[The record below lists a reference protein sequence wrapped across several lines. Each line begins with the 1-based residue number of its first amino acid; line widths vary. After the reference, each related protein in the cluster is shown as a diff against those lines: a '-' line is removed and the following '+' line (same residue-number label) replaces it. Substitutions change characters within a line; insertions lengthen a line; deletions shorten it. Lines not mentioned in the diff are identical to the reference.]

1 MATRARIWGDFRR
14 WCQSRGLKSL
24 PAHPWTIAAYLRVV
38 ERRKDAKTA
47 KSVLDVISRE
57 HLLKSARVPSR
68 HPTVQKTLTLI
79 EQRSETRAQR
89 SNLFDENI
97 FSEETEAEIPQEAS
111 APAKKHRRVMTT
123 QPRLKRKRPQ

>member
-14 WCQSRGLKSL
+14 WCKTRGLKSL

-38 ERRKDAKTA
+38 ERRKDAKAA

-79 EQRSETRAQR
+79 EQRSEIRAQH
-89 SNLFDENI
+89 SNLFDEDI
-97 FSEETEAEIPQEAS
+97 LSKETEVEAPQEAS
-111 APAKKHRRVMTT
+111 EPQKSRRRVMTT